1 MANRAP
7 STTVVIGAVAE
18 TPALSWLELDVVE
31 LDVVELVLLLV
42 VSFER
47 LAVTLSL

>member
-31 LDVVELVLLLV
+31 LVLLLV

>member
-18 TPALSWLELDVVE
+18 TPALAWVGLV
-31 LDVVELVLLLV
+31 VVELVLLPV

>member
-7 STTVVIGAVAE
+7 STTVVIGAVVE
-18 TPALSWLELDVVE
+18 TPALSWPELA
-31 LDVVELVLLLV
+31 VVELVLLLV

>member
-7 STTVVIGAVAE
+7 STTVVIGVVAE
-18 TPALSWLELDVVE
+18 TPALSWTG